1 MNFHSSLFLLWQS
14 LLQVRCQL
22 YLKGEG
28 RECSKRPTSAAA
40 MYLTRISSLTMQVNR
55 SCFNHSLCFGKDAD
69 VQTEWDL
76 FRTSHLVRINLIYE
90 GMTDKPT
97 PSLQYLLVCMW
108 NSYFRAWCKRKCF
121 SFEILDQTNWSK
133 QKWTKQIG
141 PFGHIIKLYYC
152 IL

>member
-76 FRTSHLVRINLIYE
+76 FPALFYDCIDSYKIFYKVCFLFKTFHSLI
-90 GMTDKPT
+90 
-97 PSLQYLLVCMW
+97 S
-108 NSYFRAWCKRKCF
+108 NNKRDLFCYVIKARNNP
-121 SFEILDQTNWSK
+121 LDLNWV
-133 QKWTKQIG
+133 
-141 PFGHIIKLYYC
+141 F
-152 IL
+152 